1 MGTFG
6 AHNPEQSS
14 HCCGDRQRSQPFAV
28 RPRSKKSHRGKPVK
42 DSHGQRGKIIELL
55 KAADGGWVSLP
66 EIMDCADQYNAR
78 IFELRRLGFRIE
90 NRTKE
95 IAGVRHS
102 WFRLVTEP
110 KRATLNVKP

>member
-1 MGTFG
+1 
-6 AHNPEQSS
+6 
-14 HCCGDRQRSQPFAV
+14 
-28 RPRSKKSHRGKPVK
+28 VK
-42 DSHGQRGKIIELL
+42 DSHGQRGKIFELL

-66 EIMDCADQYNAR
+66 EIMDCAAQYNAR

-90 NRTKE
+90 NRTTE

-110 KRATLNVKP
+110 KRATLNVKPDLPFVVRGEMQPSPSATTGSLFGDLSQDRSYQE

>member
-1 MGTFG
+1 M
-6 AHNPEQSS
+6 
-14 HCCGDRQRSQPFAV
+14 
-28 RPRSKKSHRGKPVK
+28 K
-42 DSHGQRGKIIELL
+42 DSHGQRGKIMELL
-55 KAADGGWVSLP
+55 KAADGSWVSLP
-66 EIMDCADQYNAR
+66 EIMDCAAQYNAR

-110 KRATLNVKP
+110 KRTTLNVKPDLLSVVRGEMQSSSSGMTGSLFGDLSQDRSYSE

>member
-1 MGTFG
+1 
-6 AHNPEQSS
+6 
-14 HCCGDRQRSQPFAV
+14 
-28 RPRSKKSHRGKPVK
+28 VK
-42 DSHGQRGKIIELL
+42 DSHGQRGKIMELL

-66 EIMDCADQYNAR
+66 EIMDCAAQYNAR

-95 IAGVRHS
+95 IAGARHS

-110 KRATLNVKP
+110 NRATLNTKPDLLSVVHGEMQPSPSGMTGSLFGDLSQDRSYSE

>member
-1 MGTFG
+1 M
-6 AHNPEQSS
+6 
-14 HCCGDRQRSQPFAV
+14 
-28 RPRSKKSHRGKPVK
+28 K
-42 DSHGQRGKIIELL
+42 DSHTQRGKIIELL

-66 EIMDCADQYNAR
+66 EIMACAAQYNAR

-95 IAGVRHS
+95 IGGARHS

-110 KRATLNVKP
+110 KRATLNVKLDLLSVVCKEMQPSPSGMTGSLFGDLSRDRSYSE